1 MKIYCHF
8 FYILMAN
15 CSKSSA
21 LSDSYFIFLIAPKN
35 GQANMIPPNLFLGTG
50 PSNCKNNDTSSIDDF
65 FIRKICIKQCQHLD
79 FTTYTKGDMDPQI
92 FLR

>member
-1 MKIYCHF
+1 MFQIK
-8 FYILMAN
+8 
-15 CSKSSA
+15 CSFR
-21 LSDSYFIFLIAPKN
+21 FIFYFFDSPQN

-79 FTTYTKGDMDPQI
+79 FATYTKGDMDPQS

>member
-1 MKIYCHF
+1 
-8 FYILMAN
+8 MAN

-35 GQANMIPPNLFLGTG
+35 GQANMTPPNWFLGTG
-50 PSNCKNNDTSSIDDF
+50 PSNCKNNDKSSIDDF
-65 FIRKICIKQCQHLD
+65 FLIKICIKQCQHLD
-79 FTTYTKGDMDPQI
+79 FTTYTKGDIDPQS